1 LNKNLV
7 SFLFFVFFITGCQQ
21 NVVPSGENLSESESE
36 TSITDEEYVDGD
48 SPLEGENSLES
59 EAPLESGSNSAT
71 DNEPESA
78 NSEIA
83 KEEPPLTHYELVTLN
98 LVELGEIALAAERLL
113 TPVEDNAN
121 LYFQA
126 ALGRD
131 KGNFRATQGIASIVD
146 IYTGWA
152 WGAAKGRNY
161 QKAER
166 YLDDAR
172 SVNPED
178 PTIVEMTSRIIDLKT
193 KRKRIVKQE
202 KKAPE
207 PVELKEGQ
215 YLLPKTLFSLTED
228 EIISEIQPIIDAVSK
243 TGQSLE
249 IYWPNDK
256 EARLIYQ
263 IINSRIPEFRV
274 RAMTFRR
281 ANHMVELQQD

>member
-1 LNKNLV
+1 MNKNLV

-21 NVVPSGENLSESESE
+21 NVVPSGENVPESEPE
-36 TSITDEEYVDGD
+36 TSITDEEYVAGD
-48 SPLEGENSLES
+48 RSLES
-59 EAPLESGSNSAT
+59 ENYIENNSTADNELESVN
-71 DNEPESA
+71 PE
-78 NSEIA
+78 IVT
-83 KEEPPLTHYELVTLN
+83 EEPPLTPYQLVTLN
-98 LVELGEIALAAERLL
+98 LIELGEIALAAERLL
-113 TPVEDNAN
+113 TPVDDNAN

-131 KGNFRATQGIASIVD
+131 KGNFRATQGIANIVD
-146 IYTGWA
+146 IYTEWA
-152 WGAAKGRNY
+152 WGAAKARNY

-166 YLDDAR
+166 YLEDAR

-178 PTIVEMTSRIIDLKT
+178 PLIVEMTSRIIDLKT
-193 KRKRIVKQE
+193 QRKRTVKQ
-202 KKAPE
+202 KQKAPE

-228 EIISEIQPIIDAVSK
+228 EIISEIQPIIDAVAK
-243 TGQSLE
+243 TGQPLE

-281 ANHMVELQQD
+281 ASHMVELQQD